1 MKILIC
7 ESNPL
12 LMQLMGKEL
21 MAEQNEV
28 RLAWVGEKMTS
39 QLTSFAPDILI
50 TEVLLPHMNGFEFIH
65 NARLQFPKMMIVVI
79 SSLSSNRLIELIF
92 RLGADEFISKPF
104 DPTHLNIHIQKA
116 IQGKKNSFISNA
128 IDYVTKI

>member
-12 LMQLMGKEL
+12 LVQLMGKEL
-21 MAEQNEV
+21 MSEQNEV
-28 RLAWVGEKMTS
+28 RLAWVSEEMAS

-65 NARLQFPKMMIVVI
+65 NARLQFPKMTIVVI

-92 RLGADEFISKPF
+92 RLGADEFISKPL
-104 DPTHLNIHIQKA
+104 DPTQLNNHIQKA
-116 IQGKKNSFISNA
+116 IRGKRNSFISNA

>member
-12 LMQLMGKEL
+12 LTQLMAKEL
-21 MAEQNEV
+21 MPEQNEV
-28 RLAWVGEKMTS
+28 RQIWVGEDMTS

-65 NARLQFPKMMIVVI
+65 NARLQFPNMLIIVA
-79 SSLSSNRLIELIF
+79 SSLSSNRLTELTF
-92 RLGADEFISKPF
+92 RLGADEYISKPF
-104 DPTHLNIHIQKA
+104 DPTQLNACIQKV
-116 IQGKKNSFISNA
+116 IRRKKNSLISNA

>member
-12 LMQLMGKEL
+12 LVQLMGKEL
-21 MAEQNEV
+21 MSEQNEV
-28 RLAWVGEKMTS
+28 HLAWVGEEMAS

-50 TEVLLPHMNGFEFIH
+50 TEVLLPQINGFEFIH
-65 NARLQFPKMMIVVI
+65 NARLQFPNMMIIVI
-79 SSLSSNRLIELIF
+79 SSLISNRLTELIF
-92 RLGADEFISKPF
+92 RLGADEYISKPF
-104 DPTHLNIHIQKA
+104 DPTQLNNHIQRA
-116 IQGKKNSFISNA
+116 ILRKKNSLISNA